1 MSCACSRRRRRNFGA
16 LIATGQF
23 HNRGSRLREHINDWA
38 ANDDGSITYVTS
50 SLEADSD
57 VTYSVIHYILH
68 HVLRA
73 MDACMEILPFLI
85 DFDYYPMQLW
95 EKTFGRRG
103 FSQYRIW

>member
-1 MSCACSRRRRRNFGA
+1 MLEEEEEKFRGPYRHWSLPQSRQPLAR
-16 LIATGQF
+16 
-23 HNRGSRLREHINDWA
+23 HINDWA
-38 ANDDGSITYVTS
+38 ANDDWSIIYVTS